1 MDIIAQDEWDSLDE
15 LKKSVSSRC
24 VEKMDSM
31 VKRLTTHTHTQEV
44 RDVNRFQLLFAED
57 SMCLQLNLLTFGCA
71 PRPELGDSWGQTYL
85 GAKTF

>member
-15 LKKSVSSRC
+15 LKKSVSSSC

-31 VKRLTTHTHTQEV
+31 VKRLTSKTYLLFVRTHTQKKREV

-57 SMCLQLNLLTFGCA
+57 SMCLQNKFIDFWMC
-71 PRPELGDSWGQTYL
+71 S
-85 GAKTF
+85 KT